1 MGNSPR
7 DVDMM
12 QRAVQLDPNNSLYH
26 SLLRQYRSGSSQS
39 PFRTYTYRTGQ
50 SSGSSGLGILSKI
63 FLGYM
68 AIQFIFWILRLFL
81 GFGFYF

>member
-1 MGNSPR
+1 
-7 DVDMM
+7 MM
-12 QRAVQLDPNNSLYH
+12 QRAGQLDPNNRLYH
-26 SLLRQYRSGSSQS
+26 SLLQQYRNGSRQG
-39 PFRTYTYRTGQ
+39 PFTTYTYRTGQ